1 MTGTNMTNM
10 GIECKH
16 SWTRLMEICCLD
28 KKKCVIVTNTRCFFY
43 EIGYLAQICLTATI
57 LHRSDLT
64 TFNFSKSV
72 KVWQLCVK
80 YQKMMPVEKLYT
92 KSFGNFIYAHI
103 CMN

>member
-1 MTGTNMTNM
+1 MTNM

-16 SWTRLMEICCLD
+16 SWTHLICYLD
-28 KKKCVIVTNTRCFFY
+28 KNMCDSDKYKVFFY
-43 EIGYLAQICLTATI
+43 QLGQLAKICLTVTI

-80 YQKMMPVEKLYT
+80 YQKMMPVEELYT
-92 KSFGNFIYAHI
+92 KSFGNFIYAYI